1 MSVRTRDEIMEQ
13 LRTVIGENDSD
24 DVLTLM
30 TDISDTLGD
39 NKDRER
45 VTQLEQQLKD
55 KDKEW
60 RKKYREAF
68 FSKPD
73 ESLDDEDESKTP
85 SKFEDLFTTK

>member
-45 VTQLEQQLKD
+45 VTQLEQELQD

-60 RKKYREAF
+60 RKKYRDAF

-73 ESLDDEDESKTP
+73 ESLDDEDEGKTP

>member
-45 VTQLEQQLKD
+45 VTQLEQQLQD

-60 RKKYREAF
+60 RKKYRDAF

>member
-1 MSVRTRDEIMEQ
+1 MSVRTRDEIMKQ

-45 VTQLEQQLKD
+45 VTQLEQQLQD

-60 RKKYREAF
+60 RKKYRDAF

>member
-45 VTQLEQQLKD
+45 VTQLEQQLQD

-60 RKKYREAF
+60 RKKYRDAF

-73 ESLDDEDESKTP
+73 ESLDDEDESKAP

>member
-45 VTQLEQQLKD
+45 VTQLEQQLQD
-55 KDKEW
+55 NDREW
-60 RKKYREAF
+60 RKKYRDAF